1 VHAYPWACPFVRSA
15 ARRTLGTVTVV
26 FSDVTGSTSLGERLD
41 AEALRRVM
49 SRYFDEMES
58 VIEQDR
64 GVRLSIRTG
73 VNTGEVVAGD
83 VSAGQK
89 LVTGN
94 AVNIAA
100 RLEQSARPGE
110 VLIGA
115 DTRRLVHEAVRV
127 EAVAPLRLKGK
138 TERVSPRDRT
148 ETRLRSGPTERRQGR
163 TRRQPRAQALVLRPR
178 RDWCAG
184 SLSEAPQA
192 LREVGLPRIETKK
205 QFLPHLLIREEDIG
219 LFGVDL

>member
-1 VHAYPWACPFVRSA
+1 
-15 ARRTLGTVTVV
+15 
-26 FSDVTGSTSLGERLD
+26 
-41 AEALRRVM
+41 VM

-58 VIEQDR
+58 VIERDAVMAVFGIPQLHEDDALRAVRAAAAMRERLAVLNDELEQDR

-163 TRRQPRAQALVLRPR
+163 TRRQRRAQALVLRPR